1 MKKYNRVLSIQ
12 DISCVG
18 QCSNTVALPI
28 ISACGSEC
36 AIIPS
41 AVLSTHTAEGF
52 GAFTFKD
59 LTPEMPKILKHWKK
73 QGITFD
79 AIYTGYLGS
88 VKQILHVA
96 KIMDTCLVPGGPK
109 IVDPAMADNGKLY
122 VGFDEEYVEGMK
134 WLCTQADIILP
145 NLTEACLLTGV
156 EYTEEYDQG
165 FINELLGKLDELC
178 GGCVILKGV
187 SFKEGYTGVMIYEA
201 GFCSYYEHELLPN
214 SCHGT
219 GDVFASVFTG
229 ALMRNVGAVNAACVA
244 ADFTVDCIRGT
255 AEDPDHWYGVKFEP
269 YLGELIKTLDEGTAD
284 QA

>member
-1 MKKYNRVLSIQ
+1 MSYKRVLSIQ

-41 AVLSTHTAEGF
+41 AVLSTHTGGFEG
-52 GAFTFKD
+52 FTFKD
-59 LTPEMPKILKHWKK
+59 LTPEIPKICKHWVKE
-73 QGITFD
+73 GIQFD

-88 VKQILHVA
+88 VKQIKYVA
-96 KIMDTCLVPGGPK
+96 NVMQKCLKMGGPR

-122 VGFDEEYVEGMK
+122 TGFDEEYVEGMK
-134 WLCTQADIILP
+134 WLCAQADIILP
-145 NLTEACLLTGV
+145 NITEACLLTDM
-156 EYTEEYDQG
+156 EYPETYDQD

-201 GFCSYYEHELLPN
+201 GFCSYYEHVLLPN
-214 SCHGT
+214 SSHGT
-219 GDVFASVFTG
+219 GDIFASVFTG
-229 ALMRNVGAVNAACVA
+229 ALMREVGAVNAACVA
-244 ADFTVDCIRGT
+244 ADFTVDCIKGT
-255 AEDPDHWYGVKFEP
+255 ADDPDHWYGVKFEP
-269 YLGELIKTLDEGTAD
+269 HLGELIKTLDEGTSG
-284 QA
+284 QN